1 MRWRGS
7 EVADKIAAMKHHVIN
22 VEEKI
27 GKTVGRRVLK
37 DGWSY
42 AMGMQKTVGQL
53 QKTFGGPRFPRGVFR
68 FNSFEEADAWMMRH
82 IIAAT
87 KRPT

>member
-1 MRWRGS
+1 
-7 EVADKIAAMKHHVIN
+7 MKHHVIN

-42 AMGMQKTVGQL
+42 AMRMQKMAGQL
-53 QKTFGGPRFPRGVFR
+53 QKAFGRPRFPRGVFR
-68 FNSFEEADAWMMRH
+68 FHSFEEADAWLMNHMV
-82 IIAAT
+82 AT
-87 KRPT
+87 ARPPK